1 MTDLQVFEN
10 TAGQKTLLNPSL
22 NETYHSRHGAI
33 AESLH
38 VFIDKGLRA
47 EGMKQ
52 KKQIHIFEMGFGTG
66 LNAALTLQALQAD
79 EVVLFET
86 VEVFPLAFE
95 LVKQLEYDATWSIEA
110 KSQFEKM
117 HTVAWNGWQEIS
129 QQFKLK
135 KLNTNLEAMEFEEA
149 LFDLVYFD
157 AFAPDKQAHLWTMGI
172 FEKLFKAMKPGGILV
187 TYAAKGDVRR
197 ALLAAGFAVEKL
209 EGPPFKRHMLR
220 ATKPMSYA

>member
-47 EGMKQ
+47 EGMQQ

-66 LNAALTLQALQAD
+66 LNAALTLQALQPD
-79 EVVLFET
+79 EVVLYET

-110 KSQFEKM
+110 KSQFEKI

-129 QQFKLK
+129 PQFKLK
-135 KLNTNLEAMEFEEA
+135 KLNTNLEELDFEEA

-157 AFAPDKQAHLWTMGI
+157 AFAPDKQAHLWTQGI
-172 FEKLFKAMKPGGILV
+172 FENLFKAMKPGGILV

-209 EGPPFKRHMLR
+209 EGPPYKRHMLR